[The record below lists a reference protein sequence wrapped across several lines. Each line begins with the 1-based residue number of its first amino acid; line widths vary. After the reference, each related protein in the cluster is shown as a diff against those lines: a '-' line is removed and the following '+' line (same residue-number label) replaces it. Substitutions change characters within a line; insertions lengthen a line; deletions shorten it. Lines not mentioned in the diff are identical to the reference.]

1 MTPGTLYLVPT
12 PLDHGC
18 DSLTPL
24 PQVLPQGTIEISASL
39 VHWISEN
46 AKSTRAFLKRV
57 DSVAPLAQPIQSLH
71 IAELP
76 HAIQKKD
83 PHASSLRV
91 VRCPQKGAA
100 FVLGRPGDKKGDHVG
115 SGTQPFDAR
124 ALLAPALQGHDIGL
138 ISEAG
143 MPAVADP
150 GSSVVRAAHELNLR
164 VVPLVGPVSLLLA
177 LAASGLNG
185 QRFAFVGYLP
195 QDETGRAR
203 QLKQLE
209 ARALQTGETQL
220 FIETPYRNAALL
232 RSLLATL
239 NPATRLTV
247 CSAVTLP
254 PASVRT
260 RTIAQWRALPPGDA
274 DLKLPTVYAVGS

>member
-1 MTPGTLYLVPT
+1 MNPGTLYLVPT

-24 PQVLPQGTIEISASL
+24 HQTLPQGTIQTAARL
-39 VHWISEN
+39 THWISEN
-46 AKSTRAFLKRV
+46 AKSTRAFLKRI
-57 DSVAPLAQPIQSLH
+57 DSAVLLAQPIQAQH
-71 IAELP
+71 ITELP
-76 HAIQKKD
+76 RAVH
-83 PHASSLRV
+83 
-91 VRCPQKGAA
+91 
-100 FVLGRPGDKKGDHVG
+100 KKGDHPG
-115 SGTQPFDAR
+115 NGTPPFDAR
-124 ALLAPALQGHDIGL
+124 PLLAPALQGHDIGL

-164 VVPLVGPVSLLLA
+164 VVPLVGPVSILLA

-195 QDETGRAR
+195 QDEAGRVR

-209 ARALQTGETQL
+209 ARALQSGETQL

-232 RSLLATL
+232 RSMLAQL
-239 NPATRLTV
+239 GAATRLSV

-254 PASVRT
+254 QASVRSKT
-260 RTIAQWRALPPGDA
+260 VAQWRALPDTA
-274 DLKLPTVYAVGS
+274 LPLEAPAVYAIGA

>member
-1 MTPGTLYLVPT
+1 VPT

-24 PQVLPQGTIEISASL
+24 DQVLPLGTIEAAASL
-39 VHWISEN
+39 AHWIGEN

-57 DSVAPLAQPIQSLH
+57 ADVAPLALPIQAQQ
-71 IAELP
+71 ITELP
-76 HAIQKKD
+76 HAA
-83 PHASSLRV
+83 H
-91 VRCPQKGAA
+91 
-100 FVLGRPGDKKGDHVG
+100 KKGDHAG
-115 SGTQPFDAR
+115 SSGAQFDAR

-164 VVPLVGPVSLLLA
+164 VVPLVGPVSILLA

-185 QRFAFVGYLP
+185 QRFAFAGYLP
-195 QDETGRAR
+195 QDQAAR
-203 QLKQLE
+203 VQQLKQLE

-220 FIETPYRNAALL
+220 FIETPYRNAALMQSML
-232 RSLLATL
+232 ASLSAT
-239 NPATRLTV
+239 TRLTA
-247 CSAVTLP
+247 CSGVTLP
-254 PASVRT
+254 QASIVT
-260 RTIAQWRALPPGDA
+260 RTIAQWRKPSALA
-274 DLKLPTVYAVGS
+274 SWHARLPAVYAIGV